1 MAVVFAELAFDR
13 LAFGWVIGDLVLAL
27 PLFFSLSLS
36 LFPSLP
42 PPLSCGYYSAAP
54 SHWLCEGVMEGWMDG
69 GRKEGQTGTE
79 VEGY

>member
-36 LFPSLP
+36 LSLP
-42 PPLSCGYYSAAP
+42 IPPSASLLWVLFRRTFTLAVRG
-54 SHWLCEGVMEGWMDG
+54 SDGGMDG
-69 GRKEGQTGTE
+69 WREEGGADRDR
-79 VEGY
+79 G